1 MKRDFP
7 EHVAWSQAQM
17 NGDHALAFVA
27 FKTRNSGTEMRFHQV
42 YDGTSFTRLSEA
54 ISAAERAL
62 GKVLGFDAHG
72 APVFSSREC

>member
-27 FKTRNSGTEMRFHQV
+27 FKSRSTSTEVRFHLV
-42 YDGTSFTRLSEA
+42 YDGTRFARLSEA
-54 ISAAERAL
+54 ITAAERAL
-62 GKVLGFDAHG
+62 SKVLSFDARG
-72 APVFSSREC
+72 EPLFSSPEC